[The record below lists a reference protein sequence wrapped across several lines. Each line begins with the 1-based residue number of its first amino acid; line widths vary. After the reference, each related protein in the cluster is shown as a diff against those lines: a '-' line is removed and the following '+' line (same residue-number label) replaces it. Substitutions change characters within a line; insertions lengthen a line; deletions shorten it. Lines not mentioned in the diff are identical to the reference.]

1 MLALLA
7 LASSVFWGTSDFF
20 AGLKARTI
28 APPAVVAVTQ
38 GFALLALSVILLARH
53 TGFSPS
59 FSGNGPFWAIAAGV
73 AGALGLVCF
82 YTALASGTMGVVAPI
97 SSLGAL
103 VPVFLGLLTGEHPS
117 VTAWVGMAV
126 AVTGAALASGP
137 ELTGAVPPRP
147 VLLAAVAA
155 ACFGTALYCLDRGA
169 RYSLLETLWG
179 MRATSVVL
187 FLIAGLV
194 ARSVG
199 GTRVRDLPALAVIG
213 LGDVTANAVRI
224 LLVPG
229 HGQRVQRA
237 RLAVPGRHALLG
249 EAASGRA
256 VASRPVHRGC
266 ADPGRRG
273 RHRALTRAPWV
284 GCSCENLPGDVL
296 PEDPP
301 RQCPDPRRPT
311 SERAAHAGLV
321 HASGGPL
328 AA

>member
-7 LASSVFWGTSDFF
+7 LASSMFWGTSDFF

-28 APPAVVAVTQ
+28 APPAVVAITQ
-38 GFALLALSVILLARH
+38 GFALIALSLILLVRH
-53 TGFSPS
+53 TGLSPS
-59 FSGNGPFWAIAAGV
+59 FTGNGPVWAIAAGV

-117 VTAWVGMAV
+117 VLAWVGMAV

-155 ACFGTALYCLDRGA
+155 ACFGTSLYCLDRGA
-169 RYSLLETLWG
+169 RYALLETLWG
-179 MRATSVVL
+179 MRVTSVAL

-199 GTRVRDLPALAVIG
+199 GTRRRDLPALAVIG
-213 LGDVTANAVRI
+213 LGDVTANGLFAFASSRGMVSVASVLGSLYPVATLFWAR
-224 LLVPG
+224 LLLAERLR
-229 HGQRVQRA
+229 RVQSFGVA
-237 RLAVPGRHALLG
+237 LTLLG
-249 EAASGRA
+249 V
-256 VASRPVHRGC
+256 VAI
-266 ADPGRRG
+266 
-273 RHRALTRAPWV
+273 AL
-284 GCSCENLPGDVL
+284 
-296 PEDPP
+296 
-301 RQCPDPRRPT
+301 
-311 SERAAHAGLV
+311 
-321 HASGGPL
+321 
-328 AA
+328 

>member
-7 LASSVFWGTSDFF
+7 LVSSVFWGTSDFF
-20 AGLKARTI
+20 AGLKSRTI
-28 APPAVVAVTQ
+28 SPPAVVAITQ
-38 GFALLALSVILLARH
+38 GFALIALSVILLFRN
-53 TGFSPS
+53 TGFSPD
-59 FSGNGPFWAIAAGV
+59 FTGNGPWWAIAAGA

-117 VTAWVGMAV
+117 VTAWAGMAV

-199 GTRVRDLPALAVIG
+199 GTRARDLPALAVIG
-213 LGDVTANAVRI
+213 LGDVTANGLFAFSSSQGMVSVASV
-224 LLVPG
+224 LGSLYPVATLFW
-229 HGQRVQRA
+229 A
-237 RLAVPGRHALLG
+237 RLLLG
-249 EAASGRA
+249 ERL
-256 VASRPVHRGC
+256 
-266 ADPGRRG
+266 RRVQSIG
-273 RHRALTRAPWV
+273 VALTLV
-284 GCSCENLPGDVL
+284 GVVAIAL
-296 PEDPP
+296 
-301 RQCPDPRRPT
+301 
-311 SERAAHAGLV
+311 
-321 HASGGPL
+321 
-328 AA
+328 